1 MLFHATGEQLHLLK
15 ASRWKKSRFLQSH
28 IWFFISLCTNTSTL
42 HSQKHLKE
50 TCSLSAPHVM
60 VPVFCNVFVVF
71 CGPRFICWFCC
82 VSFSPLCF
90 SHIVFIVILQV
101 SLLIICVLVLLICF
115 RFRVRFLVGFLFVC
129 YFLLLVLSHLC
140 HCLPCPH
147 CFHLRLIAST
157 CVSFHFLC
165 LNKNG
170 Q

>member
-1 MLFHATGEQLHLLK
+1 MVFHQFVHKYVNPAFTKTFKGELFTFSSACHGASFLVMSLL
-15 ASRWKKSRFLQSH
+15 
-28 IWFFISLCTNTSTL
+28 C
-42 HSQKHLKE
+42 
-50 TCSLSAPHVM
+50 
-60 VPVFCNVFVVF
+60 FVVHVLF
-71 CGPRFICWFCC
+71 VGFVAFLFPSVFLSHRVYRYSSSLAINY
-82 VSFSPLCF
+82 LCF
-90 SHIVFIVILQV
+90 GFTY
-101 SLLIICVLVLLICF
+101 CF